1 MKANKFINLFLA
13 VVFVFFTI
21 CQANSKMAGI
31 NHSHSR
37 SQCYPSSKILA
48 TIGSGD
54 LQISDTQN
62 NAMTYSK
69 VAKTK
74 VCKCMEL

>member
-1 MKANKFINLFLA
+1 MKANKFINYSNLRGWGY
-13 VVFVFFTI
+13 
-21 CQANSKMAGI
+21 S
-31 NHSHSR
+31 
-37 SQCYPSSKILA
+37 SSKILA

-69 VAKTK
+69 AAKTK